1 MPFQKENKYR
11 ISPKE
16 EVPLDK
22 NPLQLKVRQGILE
35 RIKVIPGW
43 QSLLR
48 EKIEQWLEE
57 WERSVEK

>member
-11 ISPKE
+11 ISPREK
-16 EVPLDK
+16 VPLDK
-22 NPLQLKVRQGILE
+22 NPLQLKLRQGILE
-35 RIKVIPGW
+35 RIKAMPGW

-57 WERSVEK
+57 WERTVQK